1 MGATAELI
9 EGRILGATAEQRRF
23 RRYAVQ
29 FPCVISPKERSK
41 KAAKSGIRVETKDVS
56 KGGLY
61 FVASADWKVGTVIE
75 CVIELPLQ
83 VFGGQRT
90 AIRCRGKI
98 ARLVPE
104 TEGRI
109 GVGATIDTF
118 QFVQLGKSEL
128 GIKE

>member
-1 MGATAELI
+1 MVIPL
-9 EGRILGATAEQRRF
+9 AEQRRF

-29 FPCVISPKERSK
+29 FPCVISPKERRK
-41 KAAKSGIRVETKDVS
+41 KAATSGIRVETKDVS

-61 FVASADWKVGTVIE
+61 FVASADWKVGTAIK

-98 ARLVPE
+98 VRLVPE
-104 TEGRI
+104 TEGQIGI
-109 GVGATIDTF
+109 GVTIETF
-118 QFVQLGKSEL
+118 QFVRLEKKSGFGISEL
-128 GIKE
+128 EKRSPLYEA